1 MNTVNRRTMLRASG
15 VALALPLLESMTPAL
30 GKESAPPRRMVF
42 VCTTLGL
49 HPPALWPKTSG
60 RDYEATEYLS
70 LLADH
75 RDDFTLFSGL
85 SHESQ
90 AGRQPH
96 NCEITW
102 LTSAR
107 GPGLDGFRNSIS
119 VDQYAASR
127 LGYVTRFPS
136 ITLGSNSPQSQS
148 YTSNGVMIPAET
160 SPAKLFAKLFL
171 QGKRSEIEQQK
182 QKLNDGQSTLDQ
194 LRNQRQ
200 RLRRKVSAG
209 DSRQLDEYFE
219 AVRKAEQEISE
230 AKDWLDKPKPV
241 VDAQRPQDLHD
252 PTELIGRTQR
262 LLNMIPLIVQ
272 TDSTRVVS
280 VLIQDHGVSPK
291 INGVSGTHH
300 NLSHHGQDSGKIDQL
315 KKIEAGLVSC
325 FGSLLSQMKET
336 AELDGRLIDN
346 SSILFGSNLGNA
358 NSHDTR
364 NLPIFLAGGGYEHGQ
379 FVPLGNDGDQ
389 PLCNLFVRMLNNA
402 GLQTD
407 SFGQSTGEL
416 AWPDVG

>member
-1 MNTVNRRTMLRASG
+1 MTTVNRRTMLSASG
-15 VALALPLLESMTPAL
+15 VALALPLLESMTPAFE
-30 GKESAPPRRMVF
+30 KQPKPPRRLVF

-49 HPPALWPKTSG
+49 HPPALWPKTPG
-60 RDYEATEYLS
+60 RGYESTEYLS
-70 LLADH
+70 LLVDH

-127 LGYVTRFPS
+127 FGYVTRFPS

-194 LRNQRQ
+194 LQTQRR

-209 DSRQLDEYFE
+209 DNRQLDEYFE

-230 AKDWLDKPKPV
+230 AKGWLDRPKPV
-241 VDAQRPQDLHD
+241 VEAKQPEDIRD

-272 TDSTRVVS
+272 TDSSRVVS

-300 NLSHHGQDSGKIDQL
+300 NLSHHGQDSGKIGQL
-315 KKIEAGLVSC
+315 KKIEAGLVNS
-325 FGSLLSQMKET
+325 FGNLLSQMKDK
-336 AELDGRLIDN
+336 AELNTRLIDN
-346 SSILFGSNLGNA
+346 TSILFGSNLGNS

-364 NLPIFLAGGGYEHGQ
+364 NLPIFLAGGEYEHGR
-379 FVPLGNDGDQ
+379 FVPLGKDGDQ
-389 PLCNLFVRMLNNA
+389 PLCNLFVRMLNDA
-402 GLQTD
+402 GMQTD
-407 SFGQSTGEL
+407 SFGQSTGRL
-416 AWPDVG
+416 DWSHTA